1 MRVNRRR
8 NLHTDFVYTDV
19 PTERKHL
26 LETLQTVV
34 RKKYKK
40 EKGRCQGDRKC
51 YHECLELQA

>member
-1 MRVNRRR
+1 MYVYIYMRVNPRR
-8 NLHTDFVYTDV
+8 NLHTDFVYTDI

-40 EKGRCQGDRKC
+40 EKGRCHGDRKY
-51 YHECLELQA
+51 YH